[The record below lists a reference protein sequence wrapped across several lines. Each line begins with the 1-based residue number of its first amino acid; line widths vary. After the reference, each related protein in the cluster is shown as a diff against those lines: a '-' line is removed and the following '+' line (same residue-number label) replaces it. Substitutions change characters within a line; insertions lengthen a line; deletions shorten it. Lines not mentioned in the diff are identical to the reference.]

1 MKKEKKETIREQH
14 KNLAVL
20 HRNKKLL
27 KINVIILSLGLA
39 LSYFGQEEIGEP
51 MLWLGII
58 IFVYTL
64 VSNYIARSALK
75 KL

>member
-1 MKKEKKETIREQH
+1 MKKEKRETLQEQH
-14 KNLAVL
+14 RNLAIL

-27 KINVIILSLGLA
+27 KINLIILSAGLA
-39 LSYFGQEEIGEP
+39 LSYLGKEGIGEP
-51 MLWLGII
+51 ILWLGII
-58 IFVYTL
+58 IFAYTL

>member
-27 KINVIILSLGLA
+27 KINVVILSLGLA

>member
-1 MKKEKKETIREQH
+1 MKQEKMEALREQH

-20 HRNKKLL
+20 HRNRKLL
-27 KINVIILSLGLA
+27 KINLIILSIGLA
-39 LSYFGQEEIGEP
+39 LSYLGNEEIGEP
-51 MLWLGII
+51 VIWLGIL

-64 VSNYIARSALK
+64 VSNYMARSALK